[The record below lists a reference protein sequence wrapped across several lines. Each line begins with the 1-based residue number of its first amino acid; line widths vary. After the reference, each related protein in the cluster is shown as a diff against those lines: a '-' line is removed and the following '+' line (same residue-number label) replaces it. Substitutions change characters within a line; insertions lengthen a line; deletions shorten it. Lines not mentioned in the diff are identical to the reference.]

1 MNLGTLKEITNL
13 RDIWSHEALNC
24 TPLLIDVFDSYERIY
39 RKILDNIY
47 PAKNSTGFPERNLSV
62 NFSKAY
68 ESVALHNNQEAFT
81 WFELQF
87 GESNNLHVDAVVINN
102 TTKEMFVIEA
112 KRYSNPT
119 PKMREIGEDIDRVFL
134 LIDELKREN
143 DSKTVRIRIDEFEHI
158 YGVILAD
165 VWSETPLKTDILQT
179 YKDNSFLEKYKDEI
193 RHTNDVKGVEYYIQ
207 SFSDIDYVK
216 KYNLVS
222 FVWKLR

>member
-1 MNLGTLKEITNL
+1 M
-13 RDIWSHEALNC
+13 LN
-24 TPLLIDVFDSYERIY
+24 DVFDSYESIY

-81 WFELQF
+81 WFEFQF
-87 GESNNLHVDAVVINN
+87 GEFNNLHVDAVIINN
-102 TTKEMFVIEA
+102 STKELFVIES

-119 PKMREIGEDIDRVFL
+119 TKMKEIGEDIDRIYL

-143 DSKTVRIRIDEFEHI
+143 DSNIIRIKIDGFKHI

-165 VWSETPLKTDILQT
+165 VWSETPQKADILQA
-179 YKDNSFLEKYKDEI
+179 YKDKSLLEKYNYEI
-193 RHTNDVKGVEYYIQ
+193 RHIHDIKDVDYYIQ
-207 SFSDIDYVK
+207 SFSDNDYVK

-222 FVWKLR
+222 FVWELR